1 MKTPRIS
8 DETLIELIGKYKGFV
23 TAVCKAA
30 NMSRQNFYK
39 RMHKSIEIQDAL
51 SNAREE
57 IIDMAES
64 KLIRLIEDLNPQAI
78 MFALKTIGR
87 DRGYIEKQEIDQT
100 QKVINIIEV
109 PKLDAYEP
117 TIDEITDSEI
127 N

>member
-1 MKTPRIS
+1 
-8 DETLIELIGKYKGFV
+8 
-23 TAVCKAA
+23 
-30 NMSRQNFYK
+30 
-39 RMHKSIEIQDAL
+39 MHKSEEIQDAL

-117 TIDEITDSEI
+117 TIDEITDTEI